1 MRLASR
7 LIDRLSAVAG
17 WAGCAALAA
26 LLLVLLHEVV
36 ARYVFNAPTVWGSD
50 LATLLTAAVFL
61 LGAADTLRADGH
73 VRIDLLSSRLRPAL
87 AHGVQA
93 AALALLVLPA
103 LLVVD
108 IAAWRRTVRAVQRQE
123 IDLGMAWQVPVWP
136 AYALIAVGL
145 GLLALQVMAEAAR
158 HARAARAG

>member
-1 MRLASR
+1 
-7 LIDRLSAVAG
+7 
-17 WAGCAALAA
+17 
-26 LLLVLLHEVV
+26 
-36 ARYVFNAPTVWGSD
+36 
-50 LATLLTAAVFL
+50 
-61 LGAADTLRADGH
+61 
-73 VRIDLLSSRLRPAL
+73 
-87 AHGVQA
+87 
-93 AALALLVLPA
+93 